1 LPTSGQRN
9 GMSSSYLFENG
20 TIVDGTGAPPRPG
33 AVLVENDTIAAIGD
47 DAARRATQAAKGVTR
62 VDARGMTVMPGLID
76 AHVHLSFDDAQS
88 NAEIFYHRR
97 NALSALV
104 AAYNARKV
112 MRAGVTS
119 ILDPDSVYECMVDVR
134 DAVESGVIDGPR
146 IACGAYALMTS
157 VGGTAGRLIPDHGVI
172 GWGKVLKDKDEIV
185 AEVRRQIKN
194 GVDWIKVHVTGLI
207 PRQKHKGELSVWTPD
222 ELALLCGVA
231 HDLGTPV
238 VGHCRGARSVRDA
251 ANAGFDL
258 IYHATGMD
266 DEALAAVIDKR
277 VPIAPTLTY
286 QANMADYGEAV
297 GADAGLREFFRS
309 EISDSAESLKRAY
322 AAGVPLLCG
331 SESGFSMVPYGE
343 WHYREMEVF
352 TTYLGLTP
360 LQAIQCATQAGAF
373 ALRMDGRIGVLAPG
387 YLADVICVQGDPSK
401 DVTELGQPDAVKHV
415 MIGGRMMDIS
425 PPAARKSIS
434 GWRYASM
441 GGQLTRERAFARHED
456 GGPKR

>member
-1 LPTSGQRN
+1 MPST
-9 GMSSSYLFENG
+9 YLFENG
-20 TIVDGTGAPPRPG
+20 TIIDGTGAPPRPG
-33 AVLVENDTIAAIGD
+33 AVLVENDRIVAIGD
-47 DAARRATQAAKGVTR
+47 DAMGR
-62 VDARGMTVMPGLID
+62 VGQSAHDVSRIDARGMTVMPGLID

-104 AAYNARKV
+104 AAYNARKLL
-112 MRAGVTS
+112 RAGVTG

-134 DAVESGVIDGPR
+134 DAIESGVLEGPR

-185 AEVRRQIKN
+185 AEVRRQIKL
-194 GVDWIKVHVTGLI
+194 GADWIKVHVTGLV
-207 PRQKHKGELSVWTPD
+207 PRQRHKGELTVWMPD
-222 ELALLCGVA
+222 ELELLCHVA

-297 GADAGLREFFRS
+297 GADAGLRDFFRS
-309 EISDSAESLKRAY
+309 EISDSAETLKRAY

-331 SESGFSMVPYGE
+331 SESGFSIVPYGD

-352 TTYLGLTP
+352 TKYFGLTP

-373 ALRMDGRIGVLAPG
+373 ALRMEDKVGVIAPG
-387 YLADVICVQGDPSK
+387 YLADVICVDGDPSQ
-401 DVTELGQPDAVKHV
+401 DVTVLGEPDRIKHV
-415 MIGGRMMDIS
+415 MIGGRMMNIAA
-425 PPAARKSIS
+425 PPLRKPIS

-441 GGQLTRERAFARHED
+441 GGQLTRERAF
-456 GGPKR
+456 GKRGTISPQR

>member
-1 LPTSGQRN
+1 MPSN
-9 GMSSSYLFENG
+9 YFFENG
-20 TIVDGTGAPPRPG
+20 TIIDGTGAAARPG
-33 AVLVENDTIAAIGD
+33 AVLVEDDKITAIGE
-47 DAARRATQAAKGVTR
+47 DATGRASQMAQGVTR
-62 VDARGMTVMPGLID
+62 IDARGMTVMPGLID

-112 MRAGVTS
+112 LRAGVTS
-119 ILDPDSVYECMVDVR
+119 ILDPDSVYECTIDLR
-134 DAVESGVIDGPR
+134 DAIESGVIEGPR

-185 AEVRRQIKN
+185 AEVRRQIKI
-194 GVDWIKVHVTGLI
+194 GADWIKVHVTGLI
-207 PRQKHKGELSVWTPD
+207 PRQKHKGELSVWMPD
-222 ELALLCGVA
+222 ELKLLCDVA

-238 VGHCRGARSVRDA
+238 VGHCRGAKAVRDA

-266 DEALAAVIDKR
+266 DEALEAVIDKR
-277 VPIAPTLTY
+277 VPIAPTLTF
-286 QANMADYGEAV
+286 QANMADFGETV
-297 GADAGLREFFRS
+297 GADKGLRDFFRS
-309 EISDSAESLKRAY
+309 EITDSVETLKRAY

-352 TTYLGLTP
+352 TRYLGFTP
-360 LQAIQCATQAGAF
+360 LQAVQCATQAGAF
-373 ALRMDGRIGVLAPG
+373 ALRMEGKIGVIAPG
-387 YLADVICVQGDPSK
+387 YLADVICVDGDPSK
-401 DVTELGQPDAVKHV
+401 DVAVLGEPGRIKHV
-415 MIGGRMMDIS
+415 MIGGKMMDIS
-425 PPAARKSIS
+425 PPAARKAIS
-434 GWRYASM
+434 GWRHATM
-441 GGQLTRERAFARHED
+441 GGQLTRELVASNRGSKSASA
-456 GGPKR
+456 KT

>member
-1 LPTSGQRN
+1 
-9 GMSSSYLFENG
+9 
-20 TIVDGTGAPPRPG
+20 
-33 AVLVENDTIAAIGD
+33 
-47 DAARRATQAAKGVTR
+47 
-62 VDARGMTVMPGLID
+62 MTVMPGLID
-76 AHVHLSFDDAQS
+76 AHVHLSFDEAQS
-88 NAEIFYHRR
+88 KAEIFYHRR

-104 AAYNARKV
+104 AAYNARKLL
-112 MRAGVTS
+112 RAGVTG

-134 DAVESGVIDGPR
+134 DAIESGVLEGPR

-185 AEVRRQIKN
+185 AEVRRQIKL
-194 GVDWIKVHVTGLI
+194 GADWIKVHVTGLV
-207 PRQKHKGELSVWTPD
+207 PRQRHKGELTVWMPD
-222 ELALLCGVA
+222 ELELLCHVA

-297 GADAGLREFFRS
+297 GADAGLRDFFRS
-309 EISDSAESLKRAY
+309 EISDSAETLKRAY

-331 SESGFSMVPYGE
+331 SESGFSMVPYGD

-352 TTYLGLTP
+352 TKHFGLTP

-373 ALRMDGRIGVLAPG
+373 ALRMENKVGVIAPG
-387 YLADVICVQGDPSK
+387 YLADVICVDGDPSQ
-401 DVTELGQPDAVKHV
+401 DVTVLGEPERIKHV
-415 MIGGRMMDIS
+415 MIGGRVMNIDA
-425 PPAARKSIS
+425 PPPRKPIS
-434 GWRYASM
+434 GWRHASM
-441 GGQLTRERAFARHED
+441 GGQLTRERAL
-456 GGPKR
+456 GKRGTASPQR